1 MEGLKI
7 SLIKC
12 LICGKDLKY
21 ISNTHLK
28 KHNLTIKDYQKLYPE
43 AKIRCDEYDEI
54 LLKICKTTPEKMR
67 AGVVKAEKAD
77 PEYHKK
83 RIINT
88 NKTIKEKRKND
99 KNYDERYRN
108 KRKNTQLNRWKSASK
123 NEIDEFKK
131 KMSKITKERFQ
142 HWKCY
147 EPEKL
152 ENFKKIVSEASKKMW
167 NKKTPEEKRKIYS
180 KYNQNSQYEYNGIK
194 YKNWFEQFVAEELS
208 KYNIS
213 FEYQSLAIL
222 LSNKK
227 TYIPD
232 FYIKDKNLIIEAKGR
247 TTEKSYIS
255 YMKQK
260 ESKLQG
266 YNHEFIWYERDSNLI
281 KEQIKNILYNYNII

>member
-7 SLIKC
+7 KLIKC

-28 KHNLTIKDYQKLYPE
+28 KHNLTIEKYQKLYPK
-43 AKIRCDEYDEI
+43 AKIRCDEYDKI
-54 LLKICKTTPEKMR
+54 LSEVHKITPEKMR
-67 AGVVKAEKAD
+67 AGVIKAEKAD

-83 RIINT
+83 RIKNT

-99 KNYDERYRN
+99 KSYDEKYRN
-108 KRKNTQLNRWKSASK
+108 KRKKAQLNRWENITE
-123 NEIDEFKK
+123 NERNNFKRK
-131 KMSKITKERFQ
+131 ISKITKERFEY
-142 HWKCY
+142 WKYY

-152 ENFKKIVSEASKKMW
+152 ENFRKAVSEASKKMW
-167 NKKTPEEKRKIYS
+167 DKKTPEEKRKIYS
-180 KYNQNSQYEYNGIK
+180 KYNQNSQYEYNGVK

-208 KYNIS
+208 KYNVN

-222 LSNKK
+222 LSNKR

-247 TTEKSYIS
+247 TTEKPHIS
-255 YMKQK
+255 RMKQN
-260 ESKLQG
+260 ESRLQG
-266 YNHEFIWYERDSNLI
+266 YNHEFVWYERDSNLI